1 LITYAKGNSGT
12 HSRTKYELAEVPL
25 SRGFQANQKQQQWE
39 LLMVLR
45 AKGKKNRGKKA
56 EKQAR
61 ARVLSSC
68 QPKGTHCHLNIN
80 RELGYV
86 KRVAATH
93 DMRNKCRRKKEK
105 TDTNCSPN
113 PKILKPAKRNK
124 RN

>member
-1 LITYAKGNSGT
+1 MGVAHGVTSQ
-12 HSRTKYELAEVPL
+12 R
-25 SRGFQANQKQQQWE
+25 
-39 LLMVLR
+39 
-45 AKGKKNRGKKA
+45 KKKPRKKA

-105 TDTNCSPN
+105 NRHKLLTKS
-113 PKILKPAKRNK
+113 
-124 RN
+124 